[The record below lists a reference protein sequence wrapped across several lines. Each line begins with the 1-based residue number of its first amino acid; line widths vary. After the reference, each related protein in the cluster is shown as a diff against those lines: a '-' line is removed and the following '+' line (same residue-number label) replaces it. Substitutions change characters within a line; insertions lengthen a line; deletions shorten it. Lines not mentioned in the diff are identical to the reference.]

1 VVQSRSEKFDVKEV
15 YSDMKKI
22 LIVSDGAIGQHFIER
37 VIGTYTTENLYYVV
51 QTSDNVFEGYNPSRY
66 KFFQFDPTSFYKIAN
81 LLKMDFWQVVLAM
94 ENQSDLEYTIKNI
107 RLYKPSI
114 RIIALDLWNSVSPC
128 EDIEWVNM
136 QELIAANLIDYLP
149 NIPVLA
155 KNIGLGSGEIMEV
168 LVPFGSSFV
177 YRHIGSIEQKN
188 WKIAAIYRNRQLI
201 LPADNKMIQPND
213 TLVLVGEPTVLRSI
227 YRAIKR
233 ELGQFPAPFGSK
245 IYLYIDMRV
254 DPASAIMALVR
265 RSVYI
270 QKKLRQPLIIKVIN
284 PGDIDVLRMIK
295 ASAGGDVS
303 VEIDYTLDVDEGMI
317 VNDIKKY
324 HIGLFLVSHRLFAMK
339 PIRKALHAG
348 NVPVLK
354 LAERSFSSIGES
366 VVILS
371 EEGHIENI
379 STTIFDVS
387 SQFGFNL
394 ELINYAHEEG
404 GHKKEVIEHFNNLSA
419 IFSKSI
425 RVVEEENNPIREL
438 SEREHFLHIL
448 PFTAKMFMNPLSAYF
463 STDPETLYRKL
474 GRYHQLFI
482 PTQI

>member
-1 VVQSRSEKFDVKEV
+1 
-15 YSDMKKI
+15 MKKI
-22 LIVSDGAIGQHFIER
+22 LIVSDGAIGRHFIER
-37 VIGTYTTENLYYVV
+37 VIGTYTSENLYYVV
-51 QTSDNVFEGYNPSRY
+51 HTQENGFDGYNPARF
-66 KFFQFDPTSFYKIAN
+66 KFFQFDPTSLYKITN
-81 LLKMDFWQVVLAM
+81 LLKMDFWQVILII
-94 ENQSDLEYTIKNI
+94 ENASDLDHTIKNI
-107 RLYKPSI
+107 RSFKPSP
-114 RIIALDLWNSVSPC
+114 RIIAMDLWNAQSPDD
-128 EDIEWVNM
+128 DIEWVNM

-201 LPADNKMIQPND
+201 IPSDNKMIQPND
-213 TLVLVGEPTVLRSI
+213 TLVLVGDPSVLRSI

-245 IYLYIDMRV
+245 LYLYIDMTIEKKE
-254 DPASAIMALVR
+254 SIMALVR
-265 RSVYI
+265 RSIYI
-270 QKKLRQPLIIKVIN
+270 QKKLNQPLIIKVVN
-284 PGDIDVLRMIK
+284 PGDIDVLRMVK
-295 ASAGGDVS
+295 ASAQGNAV
-303 VEIDYTLDVDEGMI
+303 VEICYNTHPDEGNI
-317 VNDIKKY
+317 LDDIKKY
-324 HIGLFLVSHRLFAMK
+324 HIGLFMVSHTAFSMK
-339 PIRKALHAG
+339 SIRKKLYAG

-354 LAERSFSSIGES
+354 LAERSFSSLRES

-371 EEGHIENI
+371 EEGYIENI

-394 ELINYAHEEG
+394 ELIDYLHEEDG
-404 GHKKEVIEHFNNLSA
+404 RKGEIIEHFNNLSA

-425 RVVEEENNPIREL
+425 QVIEQEENPIQTLR
-438 SEREHFLHIL
+438 ERENFLHVL
-448 PFTAKMFMNPLSAYF
+448 PFTSKMFTSRLNACL
-463 STDPETLYRKL
+463 STDPEVLYRKL
-474 GRYHQLFI
+474 DRYHQLFI

>member
-1 VVQSRSEKFDVKEV
+1 
-15 YSDMKKI
+15 MKKI

-37 VIGTYTTENLYYVV
+37 VIGTYTTENLYYIV
-51 QTSDNVFEGYNPSRY
+51 QTTEKIFEGYNPGRY
-66 KFFQFDPTSFYKIAN
+66 KFFQFDPTSFYKISN
-81 LLKMDFWQVVLAM
+81 LLKMDFWQVVLVM
-94 ENQSDLEYTIKNI
+94 ENQNDLEQTIKNI
-107 RLYKPSI
+107 RSYKPSI
-114 RIIALDLWNSVSPC
+114 RIIALDLWNTVSPC
-128 EDIEWVNM
+128 DDIEWVNM
-136 QELIAANLIDYLP
+136 QELIAANMIDYLP

-188 WKIAAIYRNRQLI
+188 WKIAAIYRNRSLI
-201 LPADNKMIQPND
+201 IPSDNKMIQPND
-213 TLVLVGEPTVLRSI
+213 TLVLVGDPAVLRSI

-245 IYLYIDMRV
+245 IYLYIDMSIEKS
-254 DPASAIMALVR
+254 SAIMALVR

-295 ASAGGDVS
+295 ACSAGDVT
-303 VEIDYTLDVDEGMI
+303 VEIDYESVTDEGI
-317 VNDIKKY
+317 VLNDIKKY
-324 HIGLFLVSHRLFAMK
+324 HIGLFLVSHRIFSIK
-339 PIRKALHAG
+339 SVRKKLYAG

-354 LAERSFSSIGES
+354 LAERSFSSLHES

-371 EEGHIENI
+371 EEGLIENI

-394 ELINYAHEEG
+394 ELIDYVNDDEAH
-404 GHKKEVIEHFNNLSA
+404 KREVIEHFNNLSA

-425 RVVEEENNPIREL
+425 HVSAQEVNPIRQL
-438 SEREHFLHIL
+438 RERENFLHVL
-448 PFTAKMFMNPLSAYF
+448 PFTTKMFMNPFSAYF
-463 STDPETLYRKL
+463 STDPEVLYRKL

>member
-1 VVQSRSEKFDVKEV
+1 
-15 YSDMKKI
+15 MKKI
-22 LIVSDGAIGQHFIER
+22 LIVSDGAIGHHYIER
-37 VIGTYTTENLYYVV
+37 VIGTYTSENLYYVV
-51 QTSDNVFEGYNPSRY
+51 QTQENDFQGYNPARY
-66 KFFQFDPTSFYKIAN
+66 KFFQFDPTSFYKISN
-81 LLKMDFWQVVLAM
+81 LLKMDFWQIILVM
-94 ENQSDLEYTIKNI
+94 ENANDLEQTIKNI
-107 RLYKPSI
+107 RMYKPSI
-114 RIIALDLWNSVSPC
+114 RIIALDLWNTVSPC
-128 EDIEWVNM
+128 DDVEWVNM

-177 YRHIGSIEQKN
+177 YRHIGSIEQKS

-201 LPADNKMIQPND
+201 IPSDNKMIQPND
-213 TLVLVGEPTVLRSI
+213 TLVLVGDPAVLRSI

-245 IYLYIDMRV
+245 IYLYIDMSIEK
-254 DPASAIMALVR
+254 PLAIMALVR
-265 RSVYI
+265 RSIFI
-270 QKKLRQPLIIKVIN
+270 QKKLRQPLIIKVVN

-295 ASAGGDVS
+295 ASVQGGVAI
-303 VEIDYTLDVDEGMI
+303 EICYDPKPDEEI
-317 VNDIKKY
+317 ILEDIKKY
-324 HIGLFLVSHRLFAMK
+324 HIGLFVVSHTAFSIK
-339 PIRKALHAG
+339 SIRKKLYAG

-354 LAERSFSSIGES
+354 LSERSFSSVKES

-394 ELINYAHEEG
+394 ELIDYANEEG
-404 GHKKEVIEHFNNLSA
+404 SHKKEVIEHFNNLAA

-425 RVVEEENNPIREL
+425 HVSAQEENPIRTL
-438 SEREHFLHIL
+438 RERGNFLHVL
-448 PFTAKMFMNPLSAYF
+448 PFTAKMFINPFNAYF
-463 STDPETLYRKL
+463 STDPEVLYHKL

>member
-1 VVQSRSEKFDVKEV
+1 
-15 YSDMKKI
+15 MKKI
-22 LIVSDGAIGQHFIER
+22 LIVSDGAIGEHYIER
-37 VIGTYTTENLYYVV
+37 VIGTYTSENIYYVIH
-51 QTSDNVFEGYNPSRY
+51 TRECRFEGYNPARF

-81 LLKMDFWQVVLAM
+81 LLKMDFWQVILAM
-94 ENQSDLEYTIKNI
+94 ENQNDLDYTIKNI
-107 RLYKPSI
+107 RAYKPGI
-114 RIIALDLWNSVSPC
+114 RIIALDLWHAQSP
-128 EDIEWVNM
+128 EDDIEWVNV

-168 LVPFGSSFV
+168 IVPFGSSFV

-201 LPADNKMIQPND
+201 IPSDNKMIQPND
-213 TLVLVGEPTVLRSI
+213 TLVLVGDPAVLRSI

-245 IYLYIDMRV
+245 IYLYIDMSIEK
-254 DPASAIMALVR
+254 ASSIMALVR
-265 RSVYI
+265 RSIYI

-284 PGDIDVLRMIK
+284 PGDIDVMRMIK
-295 ASAGGDVS
+295 ASAQGGVS
-303 VEIDYTLDVDEGMI
+303 IDICYDGKPDEGLI
-317 VNDIKKY
+317 LNDIKHY
-324 HIGLFLVSHRLFAMK
+324 HIGLFLVSHVAFSSK
-339 PIRKALHAG
+339 SIRKKLYTG

-354 LAERSFSSIGES
+354 LAERSFSSLKES
-366 VVILS
+366 IVVLS

-394 ELINYAHEEG
+394 ELIDYSNEEG
-404 GHKKEVIEHFNNLSA
+404 GTKVEAIEHFNNLSA
-419 IFSKSI
+419 IFSKNI
-425 RVVEEENNPIREL
+425 TVTKQDENPIRSL
-438 SEREHFLHIL
+438 CDRDNFLHLL
-448 PFTAKMFMNPLSAYF
+448 PFTDKMFINPFSAYF
-463 STDPETLYRKL
+463 STDPEVLYRKL

>member
-1 VVQSRSEKFDVKEV
+1 
-15 YSDMKKI
+15 MKKI

-37 VIGTYTTENLYYVV
+37 VIGTYTTENLYYIV
-51 QTSDNVFEGYNPSRY
+51 QTGDKVFEGYNPGRY
-66 KFFQFDPTSFYKIAN
+66 KFFQFDPTSFYKITN

-107 RLYKPSI
+107 RLYKPNI
-114 RIIALDLWNSVSPC
+114 RIIALDLWNTVSPC
-128 EDIEWVNM
+128 DDIEWVNM
-136 QELIAANLIDYLP
+136 QELIAANMIDYLP

-201 LPADNKMIQPND
+201 IPSDNKMIQPND
-213 TLVLVGEPTVLRSI
+213 TLVLVGDPAVLRSI

-245 IYLYIDMRV
+245 IYLYIDMSIEK
-254 DPASAIMALVR
+254 PSSIMALVR
-265 RSVYI
+265 RSVFI
-270 QKKLRQPLIIKVIN
+270 QKKLRKPLIIKVIN

-295 ASAGGDVS
+295 ASAQGDVT
-303 VEIDYTLDVDEGMI
+303 IDIAYEALPDEGMI
-317 VNDIKKY
+317 LNDIKKY
-324 HIGLFLVSHRLFAMK
+324 HIGLFLVSRTAFSITS
-339 PIRKALHAG
+339 IRKKLYAG

-354 LAERSFSSIGES
+354 LADCSFSSLHES

-379 STTIFDVS
+379 SITIFDVS

-394 ELINYAHEEG
+394 ELIDYINEEG
-404 GHKKEVIEHFNNLSA
+404 SQKSEVIEHFNNLSA

-425 RVVEEENNPIREL
+425 RVSTQESNPIREL
-438 SEREHFLHIL
+438 RERDNFLHVL
-448 PFTAKMFMNPLSAYF
+448 PFTSKMFMNPFTAYF
-463 STDPETLYRKL
+463 STDPEVLYRKL

>member
-1 VVQSRSEKFDVKEV
+1 
-15 YSDMKKI
+15 MKRI
-22 LIVSDGAIGQHFIER
+22 LIVSDGAIGRHFIER
-37 VIGTYTTENLYYVV
+37 VMGAYTSENVYYVV
-51 QTSDNVFEGYNPSRY
+51 QTYENTFQGYNPERF
-66 KFFQFDPTSFYKIAN
+66 KFFRFDPTSAYKINA
-81 LLKMDFWQVVLAM
+81 LLDNDFWQVVLVM
-94 ENQSDLEYTIKNI
+94 EDQNDLEQTIKNI
-107 RLYKPSI
+107 RIYKPSL
-114 RIIALDLWNSVSPC
+114 RIIALDLWHAKSPDD
-128 EDIEWVNM
+128 DIEWVNT

-201 LPADNKMIQPND
+201 LPADNRMIQPND
-213 TLVLVGEPTVLRSI
+213 TLVLVGDPGVLRSI

-233 ELGQFPAPFGSK
+233 ELGQFPAPFGSRL
-245 IYLYIDMRV
+245 YLYIDMKNE
-254 DPASAIMALVR
+254 PKSSIMALVR
-265 RSVYI
+265 RSVFI

-284 PGDIDVLRMIK
+284 PGDIDTLRMIK
-295 ASAGGDVS
+295 ASAEGNVT
-303 VEIDYTLDVDEGMI
+303 VEIRYETDCDEGMI
-317 VNDIKKY
+317 LDDIKTY
-324 HIGLFLVSHRLFAMK
+324 HIGLFLVSYRAFE
-339 PIRKALHAG
+339 RKSMRKKLYAG

-354 LAERSFSSIGES
+354 LAERSFSSVRES
-366 VVILS
+366 VVVLS
-371 EEGHIENI
+371 EEGYIENI

-394 ELINYAHEEG
+394 ELMDYTHEEEG
-404 GHKKEVIEHFNNLSA
+404 RKGEVIEHFNNLSA

-425 RVVEEENNPIREL
+425 QVVSQEENPIQTLR
-438 SEREHFLHIL
+438 ERENFLHIL
-448 PFTAKMFMNPLSAYF
+448 PFTEKMFINPLRACF
-463 STDPETLYRKL
+463 STDPEVLYRKL

>member
-1 VVQSRSEKFDVKEV
+1 
-15 YSDMKKI
+15 MKKI

-37 VIGTYTTENLYYVV
+37 VIGTYTSENLYYIV
-51 QTSDNVFEGYNPSRY
+51 QTNDKIFDGYNPARY
-66 KFFQFDPTSFYKIAN
+66 KFFQFDPTSFYKISN
-81 LLKMDFWQVVLAM
+81 LLKMDFWQVVLVM
-94 ENQSDLEYTIKNI
+94 ENQSDLDNTIKNI
-107 RLYKPSI
+107 RLYKPSL
-114 RIIALDLWNSVSPC
+114 RIIALDLWNTISPC
-128 EDIEWVNM
+128 DDVEWVNV
-136 QELIAANLIDYLP
+136 QELVAANMIDYLP

-201 LPADNKMIQPND
+201 IPSDNKMIQPND
-213 TLVLVGEPTVLRSI
+213 TLVLVGDPAVLRSI

-245 IYLYIDMRV
+245 IYLYIDMSIEKT
-254 DPASAIMALVR
+254 SAIMALVR
-265 RSVYI
+265 RSIFV
-270 QKKLRQPLIIKVIN
+270 QKKLRQQLIIKVIN

-295 ASAGGDVS
+295 ASAGGDITID
-303 VEIDYTLDVDEGMI
+303 IDYSCISDEEMI
-317 VNDIKKY
+317 LNDIKKY
-324 HIGLFLVSHRLFAMK
+324 HIGLFVVSRRTFSIK
-339 PIRKALHAG
+339 SIRKKLYAG

-354 LAERSFSSIGES
+354 LAERSFSSLHES

-371 EEGHIENI
+371 DEGHIENI

-394 ELINYAHEEG
+394 ELINYTNEEG
-404 GHKKEVIEHFNNLSA
+404 SDKQEVIEHFNNLSA

-425 RVVEEENNPIREL
+425 HVSTQETNPIREL
-438 SEREHFLHIL
+438 CERENFLHVL
-448 PFTAKMFMNPLSAYF
+448 PFTSKIFKNPFSAYF
-463 STDPETLYRKL
+463 STDPEVLYRKL
-474 GRYHQLFI
+474 GHYHQLFI

>member
-1 VVQSRSEKFDVKEV
+1 
-15 YSDMKKI
+15 MKKI
-22 LIVSDGAIGQHFIER
+22 LIISDGAIGQHFIER
-37 VIGTYTTENLYYVV
+37 VIGTYTTENLYYIV
-51 QTSDNVFEGYNPSRY
+51 QTSDKVFEGYNPGRY
-66 KFFQFDPTSFYKIAN
+66 KFFQFDPTSFYKISN

-94 ENQSDLEYTIKNI
+94 ENQSDLEHTIKNI

-114 RIIALDLWNSVSPC
+114 RIIALDLWNRVSPC
-128 EDIEWVNM
+128 DDIEWVNM
-136 QELIAANLIDYLP
+136 QELIAANMIDYLP

-155 KNIGLGSGEIMEV
+155 KNIGLGTGEIMEV

-201 LPADNKMIQPND
+201 IPSDNKMIQPND
-213 TLVLVGEPTVLRSI
+213 TLVLVGDPAVLRSI

-245 IYLYIDMRV
+245 IYLYIDMEIEKN
-254 DPASAIMALVR
+254 SSIMTLVR
-265 RSVYI
+265 RSIFI
-270 QKKLRQPLIIKVIN
+270 QKKLRKPLVIKVIN
-284 PGDIDVLRMIK
+284 PGDIDILRRIK
-295 ASAGGDVS
+295 ASAQGDIT
-303 VEIDYTLDVDEGMI
+303 VEIEYNVSSDEGMI
-317 VNDIKKY
+317 MNDIKRL
-324 HIGLFLVSHRLFAMK
+324 HIGLFLVSHAAFSISSL
-339 PIRKALHAG
+339 RKKLYAG

-354 LAERSFSSIGES
+354 LAESSFSSLDES

-394 ELINYAHEEG
+394 ELIDYSNEEG
-404 GHKKEVIEHFNNLSA
+404 SHKSEVIEHFNNLSA

-425 RVVEEENNPIREL
+425 RVTTQENNPIRGL
-438 SEREHFLHIL
+438 REREHFLHVL
-448 PFTAKMFMNPLSAYF
+448 PFTAKMFVNPLVAYF
-463 STDPETLYRKL
+463 STDPEVLYRKL

>member
-1 VVQSRSEKFDVKEV
+1 
-15 YSDMKKI
+15 MKKI
-22 LIVSDGAIGQHFIER
+22 LIVSDGAIGQHYIER
-37 VIGTYTTENLYYVV
+37 VIGTYTSENLYYIV
-51 QTSDNVFEGYNPSRY
+51 QTSEKVFEGYNPARY
-66 KFFQFDPTSFYKIAN
+66 KFFQFDPTSFYKISN
-81 LLKMDFWQVVLAM
+81 LLKMDFWQVVLVM
-94 ENQSDLEYTIKNI
+94 ENQVDLDQTIKNI
-107 RLYKPSI
+107 RMYKPSL
-114 RIIALDLWNSVSPC
+114 RIIALDLWNTLSPC
-128 EDIEWVNM
+128 DDIEWVNM

-201 LPADNKMIQPND
+201 IPSDNKMIQPND
-213 TLVLVGEPTVLRSI
+213 TLVLVGEPSVLRSI

-245 IYLYIDMRV
+245 IYLYIDMQIENPSSV
-254 DPASAIMALVR
+254 MALVR
-265 RSVYI
+265 RSIYI

-295 ASAGGDVS
+295 ASAQKEVLID
-303 VEIDYTLDVDEGMI
+303 IDYSYSPDEMI
-317 VNDIKKY
+317 ILNDIKTY
-324 HIGLFLVSHRLFAMK
+324 HIGLFLVSHTAFSISS
-339 PIRKALHAG
+339 IRKKLYAG

-354 LAERSFSSIGES
+354 LADRSFSSLKES

-394 ELINYAHEEG
+394 ELIDYTSEEG
-404 GHKKEVIEHFNNLSA
+404 SHKQEVIEHFNNLSA

-425 RVVEEENNPIREL
+425 HVSVQESNPIRTL
-438 SEREHFLHIL
+438 CERDNFLHVL
-448 PFTAKMFMNPLSAYF
+448 PFTSKIFTNRINAYF
-463 STDPETLYRKL
+463 STDPEVLYRKL

>member
-1 VVQSRSEKFDVKEV
+1 
-15 YSDMKKI
+15 MKKI
-22 LIVSDGAIGQHFIER
+22 LIVSDGAIGHHYIER
-37 VIGTYTTENLYYVV
+37 VMGTYTSENLYYVV
-51 QTSDNVFEGYNPSRY
+51 QTHENDFQGYNPARY
-66 KFFQFDPTSFYKIAN
+66 KFFQFDPTSFYKISN
-81 LLKMDFWQVVLAM
+81 LLKMDFWQIILVM
-94 ENQSDLEYTIKNI
+94 ENMNDLEQTIKNI

-114 RIIALDLWNSVSPC
+114 RIIALDLWNAASPC
-128 EDIEWVNM
+128 DDIEWVNM
-136 QELIAANLIDYLP
+136 QELVATNLIDYLP

-168 LVPFGSSFV
+168 IVPFGSSFV

-201 LPADNKMIQPND
+201 IPSDNKMIQPND
-213 TLVLVGEPTVLRSI
+213 TLVLVGDPAVLRSI

-245 IYLYIDMRV
+245 IYLYIDMSIEKSFAV
-254 DPASAIMALVR
+254 MALVR
-265 RSVYI
+265 RSIFI
-270 QKKLRQPLIIKVIN
+270 QKKLRQPLIIKVVN

-295 ASAGGDVS
+295 ASVQPGVTI
-303 VEIDYTLDVDEGMI
+303 EICYDSKLDDGI
-317 VNDIKKY
+317 VLEDIKRY
-324 HIGLFLVSHRLFAMK
+324 HIGLFLVSHTAFSIK
-339 PIRKALHAG
+339 SIRKKLYAG

-354 LAERSFSSIGES
+354 LSERSFSSLKES

-394 ELINYAHEEG
+394 ELIEYSHEEG
-404 GHKKEVIEHFNNLSA
+404 AHKKEVIEHFNNLA
-419 IFSKSI
+419 TIFSKSI
-425 RVVEEENNPIREL
+425 HVSVQDENPIRTL
-438 SEREHFLHIL
+438 RERENFLHVL
-448 PFTAKMFMNPLSAYF
+448 PFTSKMFMNPFNAYF
-463 STDPETLYRKL
+463 STDPEVLYHKL
-474 GRYHQLFI
+474 DRNHQLFI

>member
-1 VVQSRSEKFDVKEV
+1 
-15 YSDMKKI
+15 MKKI
-22 LIVSDGAIGQHFIER
+22 LIVSDGAIGHHYIER
-37 VIGTYTTENLYYVV
+37 VIGTYTSENLYYVV
-51 QTSDNVFEGYNPSRY
+51 QTRENGFQGYNPTRF
-66 KFFQFDPTSFYKIAN
+66 KFFQFDPTSFYKISN

-107 RLYKPSI
+107 RLYKPNI
-114 RIIALDLWNSVSPC
+114 RIIALDLWNAASP
-128 EDIEWVNM
+128 ENDIEWVNM
-136 QELIAANLIDYLP
+136 QELIATNLIDYLP

-201 LPADNKMIQPND
+201 IPSDNKMIQPND
-213 TLVLVGEPTVLRSI
+213 TLILVGDPAVLRSI

-245 IYLYIDMRV
+245 IYLYIDM
-254 DPASAIMALVR
+254 SIEKSSSIMTLVR
-265 RSVYI
+265 RSIYI

-284 PGDIDVLRMIK
+284 PADIDILRMIK
-295 ASAGGDVS
+295 VSAQGGVTIDVCYDGRP
-303 VEIDYTLDVDEGMI
+303 EEGI
-317 VNDIKKY
+317 ILNDIKKY
-324 HIGLFLVSHRLFAMK
+324 HIGLFLVSHMTFSIK
-339 PIRKALHAG
+339 SIRKKLYAG

-354 LAERSFSSIGES
+354 LADRSFSSLKES
-366 VVILS
+366 IVILS

-394 ELINYAHEEG
+394 ELIDYTNEEEN
-404 GHKKEVIEHFNNLSA
+404 HKRDVIEHFNNLSA

-425 RVVEEENNPIREL
+425 NVVIQEENPIRSL
-438 SEREHFLHIL
+438 CERDNFLHVL
-448 PFTAKMFMNPLSAYF
+448 PFTSKMF
-463 STDPETLYRKL
+463 
-474 GRYHQLFI
+474 
-482 PTQI
+482 

>member
-1 VVQSRSEKFDVKEV
+1 
-15 YSDMKKI
+15 MKKI
-22 LIVSDGAIGQHFIER
+22 LIISDGAIGQHFVER
-37 VIGTYTTENLYYVV
+37 VIGTYTSENLYYIV
-51 QTSDNVFEGYNPSRY
+51 QTTEKNFEGYNPGRY
-66 KFFQFDPTSFYKIAN
+66 KFFQFDPTSFYKISN
-81 LLKMDFWQVVLAM
+81 LCKMDFWQVVLAM
-94 ENQSDLEYTIKNI
+94 ENQSDLEQTIKNI
-107 RLYKPSI
+107 RLYKPNI
-114 RIIALDLWNSVSPC
+114 RIIALDLWNAVSPDD
-128 EDIEWVNM
+128 DIEWVNM

-201 LPADNKMIQPND
+201 IPSDNKMIQPND
-213 TLVLVGEPTVLRSI
+213 TLVLVGDPAVLRSI

-245 IYLYIDMRV
+245 IYLYIDMRIEKSSV
-254 DPASAIMALVR
+254 IMALVR
-265 RSVYI
+265 RSIYI

-284 PGDIDVLRMIK
+284 PGDIEVLRMIK
-295 ASAGGDVS
+295 ASAQGGVS
-303 VEIDYTLDVDEGMI
+303 IDICYDAVPDEEMI
-317 VNDIKKY
+317 LNDIKKY
-324 HIGLFLVSHRLFAMK
+324 HIGLFLVSHTVFS
-339 PIRKALHAG
+339 IRSVRKKLYAG

-354 LAERSFSSIGES
+354 LAERSFSSLQES
-366 VVILS
+366 VVVLS
-371 EEGHIENI
+371 ENGHIENI

-394 ELINYAHEEG
+394 ELIDYVNEEG
-404 GHKKEVIEHFNNLSA
+404 SHKAEVIEHFNNLSA

-425 RVVEEENNPIREL
+425 HVSVQETNPIRVL
-438 SEREHFLHIL
+438 CERENFLHVL
-448 PFTAKMFMNPLSAYF
+448 PFTTKMFMNPFSACF
-463 STDPETLYRKL
+463 STDPDVLYRKL
-474 GRYHQLFI
+474 DRYHQLFI

>member
-1 VVQSRSEKFDVKEV
+1 
-15 YSDMKKI
+15 MKKI

-37 VIGTYTTENLYYVV
+37 VIGTYTSENLYYIV
-51 QTSDNVFEGYNPSRY
+51 QTNDKVFDGYNPARY
-66 KFFQFDPTSFYKIAN
+66 KFFQFDPTSFYKISN
-81 LLKMDFWQVVLAM
+81 LLKMDFWQVVLVM
-94 ENQSDLEYTIKNI
+94 ENQSDLDNTIKNI
-107 RLYKPSI
+107 RMYKPSL
-114 RIIALDLWNSVSPC
+114 RIIALDLWNTVSPS
-128 EDIEWVNM
+128 DDVEWVNV
-136 QELIAANLIDYLP
+136 QELVAANMIDYLP

-201 LPADNKMIQPND
+201 IPSDNKMIQPND
-213 TLVLVGEPTVLRSI
+213 TLVLVGDPAVLRSI

-245 IYLYIDMRV
+245 IYLYIDMRIEKT
-254 DPASAIMALVR
+254 SAIMALVR
-265 RSVYI
+265 RSIFV
-270 QKKLRQPLIIKVIN
+270 QKKLRQQLIIKVIN

-295 ASAGGDVS
+295 ASAGGDITID
-303 VEIDYTLDVDEGMI
+303 IDYSYVPDEEI
-317 VNDIKKY
+317 ILNDIKKY
-324 HIGLFLVSHRLFAMK
+324 HTGLFLVSHKTFSIK
-339 PIRKALHAG
+339 SIRKKLYAG

-354 LAERSFSSIGES
+354 LAERSFSSLHES

-371 EEGHIENI
+371 DEGHIENI

-394 ELINYAHEEG
+394 ELINYTNEEG
-404 GHKKEVIEHFNNLSA
+404 SHKQEVIEHFNNLSA

-425 RVVEEENNPIREL
+425 HVSTQETNPIREL
-438 SEREHFLHIL
+438 RERENFLHVL
-448 PFTAKMFMNPLSAYF
+448 PFTSKIFNNPFTAYF
-463 STDPETLYRKL
+463 STDPEVLYRKL

>member
-1 VVQSRSEKFDVKEV
+1 
-15 YSDMKKI
+15 MKKI
-22 LIVSDGAIGQHFIER
+22 LIVSDGAIGKHYIER
-37 VIGTYTTENLYYVV
+37 VIGTYTSENLYYVV
-51 QTSDNVFEGYNPSRY
+51 HTEENRFEGYNPARY
-66 KFFQFDPTSFYKIAN
+66 KFFQFDPTSFYKISN
-81 LLKMDFWQVVLAM
+81 LLKMDFWQVVLVM
-94 ENQSDLEYTIKNI
+94 ENQIDLDQTIKNI
-107 RLYKPSI
+107 RMYKPSI
-114 RIIALDLWNSVSPC
+114 RIIALDIWNSVSP
-128 EDIEWVNM
+128 EDDIEWVNM

-201 LPADNKMIQPND
+201 IPSDNKMIQPND
-213 TLVLVGEPTVLRSI
+213 TLVLVGEPSVLRSI

-233 ELGQFPAPFGSK
+233 ELGQFPAPFGSRL
-245 IYLYIDMRV
+245 YLYIDM
-254 DPASAIMALVR
+254 AIEKPSSIMGLVR
-265 RSVYI
+265 RSINI

-284 PGDIDVLRMIK
+284 PGNIDALRMIK
-295 ASAGGDVS
+295 ASAEGNVT
-303 VEIDYTLDVDEGMI
+303 IDICYDIEPDEGI
-317 VNDIKKY
+317 ILSDIKKY
-324 HIGLFLVSHRLFAMK
+324 YIGLFLVSHKAFCSKA
-339 PIRKALHAG
+339 IRKKLYAG

-354 LAERSFSSIGES
+354 LADRSFSSIKES

-394 ELINYAHEEG
+394 ELINYVHEEG
-404 GHKKEVIEHFNNLSA
+404 NHKQKAIEHFNNLSA

-425 RVVEEENNPIREL
+425 HVSEQEVNPIRKL
-438 SEREHFLHIL
+438 RERENFLHIL
-448 PFTAKMFMNPLSAYF
+448 PFTDKMFMGPLDVFF
-463 STDPETLYRKL
+463 STDPEVVYREL
-474 GRYHQLFI
+474 SRFHQLFI

>member
-1 VVQSRSEKFDVKEV
+1 
-15 YSDMKKI
+15 MKKI
-22 LIVSDGAIGQHFIER
+22 LIVSDGVIGQHFIER
-37 VIGTYTTENLYYVV
+37 VIGTYTSENIYYIV
-51 QTSDNVFEGYNPSRY
+51 QTTNHGFEGYNPGRY
-66 KFFQFDPTSFYKIAN
+66 KFFQFDPTSFYKISN
-81 LLKMDFWQVVLAM
+81 LLKMDFWQVVLVV
-94 ENQSDLEYTIKNI
+94 ENQNDLDQTIKNI
-107 RLYKPSI
+107 RTYKPNL
-114 RIIALDLWNSVSPC
+114 RIIALDLWNSISPND
-128 EDIEWVNM
+128 DIEWVNM
-136 QELIAANLIDYLP
+136 QELIAANMIDYLP

-201 LPADNKMIQPND
+201 IPSDNKMIQPND
-213 TLVLVGEPTVLRSI
+213 TLVLVGEPAVLRSI
-227 YRAIKR
+227 YRASKR

-245 IYLYIDMRV
+245 IYLYIDMAIEKS
-254 DPASAIMALVR
+254 DTIMALVR
-265 RSVYI
+265 RSIFI
-270 QKKLRQPLIIKVIN
+270 QKKLRQPLIIKVVN

-295 ASAGGDVS
+295 ASAGSNVS
-303 VEIDYTLDVDEGMI
+303 IEIDYSVHSDETTI
-317 VNDIKKY
+317 LSDIKKY
-324 HIGLFLVSHRLFAMK
+324 HIGLFLVSHKLFCIK
-339 PIRKALHAG
+339 SVRKKLYAG

-354 LAERSFSSIGES
+354 LAERSFSSLHES

-394 ELINYAHEEG
+394 ELIDYVNEEG
-404 GHKKEVIEHFNNLSA
+404 NHKKEVIEHFNNLSA

-425 RVVEEENNPIREL
+425 RVVTQETNPIREL
-438 SEREHFLHIL
+438 RSKENFLHIL
-448 PFTAKMFMNPLSAYF
+448 PFTSKMFTGAVTAYF
-463 STDPETLYRKL
+463 STDPEVLYQKL

>member
-1 VVQSRSEKFDVKEV
+1 
-15 YSDMKKI
+15 MKKI

-51 QTSDNVFEGYNPSRY
+51 QTGDKKFEGYNPARY
-66 KFFQFDPTSFYKIAN
+66 KFFQFDPTSFYKISN
-81 LLKMDFWQVVLAM
+81 LLKMDFWQVVLVM
-94 ENQSDLEYTIKNI
+94 ENQNDLDHTIKNI
-107 RLYKPSI
+107 RTYKPSL
-114 RIIALDLWNSVSPC
+114 RIIALDLWNTVSPSD
-128 EDIEWVNM
+128 DIEWVNI
-136 QELIAANLIDYLP
+136 QELVAANMIDYLP

-188 WKIAAIYRNRQLI
+188 WKIAAIYRNRSLI
-201 LPADNKMIQPND
+201 IPSDNKMIQPND
-213 TLVLVGEPTVLRSI
+213 TLVLVGDPAVLRSI

-245 IYLYIDMRV
+245 IYLFIDMHIEK
-254 DPASAIMALVR
+254 ASAIMALVR
-265 RSVYI
+265 RSVFI

-284 PGDIDVLRMIK
+284 PGDIDALRMIK
-295 ASAGGDVS
+295 ASAGPNVTID
-303 VEIDYTLDVDEGMI
+303 IDYSSHPDDSVIL
-317 VNDIKKY
+317 NDIKHY
-324 HIGLFLVSHRLFAMK
+324 HIGLFLVSHKAFSIKSL
-339 PIRKALHAG
+339 RKKMYAG

-354 LAERSFSSIGES
+354 LADRSFSSLRES

-394 ELINYAHEEG
+394 ELIDYTNEEG
-404 GHKKEVIEHFNNLSA
+404 THKQEVIAHFNNLSA

-425 RVVEEENNPIREL
+425 RVITQETNPIRGL
-438 SEREHFLHIL
+438 CDRENFLHVL
-448 PFTAKMFMNPLSAYF
+448 PFTSKMFVNPVSAYF
-463 STDPETLYRKL
+463 STDPEILYRSL
-474 GRYHQLFI
+474 GHYHQLFI

>member
-1 VVQSRSEKFDVKEV
+1 
-15 YSDMKKI
+15 MKKI
-22 LIVSDGAIGQHFIER
+22 LIVTDGAIGQHFIER
-37 VIGTYTTENLYYVV
+37 VIGTYTSENLYYII
-51 QTSDNVFEGYNPSRY
+51 QTTEKNFEGYNPARY

-81 LLKMDFWQVVLAM
+81 LLKMDFWQVVLVM
-94 ENQSDLEYTIKNI
+94 ENQIDLENTIKNI

-114 RIIALDLWNSVSPC
+114 RIIALDLWNTVSPC
-128 EDIEWVNM
+128 DDIEWVNM
-136 QELIAANLIDYLP
+136 QELIAANMIDYLP

-213 TLVLVGEPTVLRSI
+213 TLVLVGDPAVLRSI

-245 IYLYIDMRV
+245 IYLYIDMRNEK
-254 DPASAIMALVR
+254 PSAIMALVR
-265 RSVYI
+265 RSIYI

-295 ASAGGDVS
+295 ASAQGDVM
-303 VEIDYTLDVDEGMI
+303 VDIDYAAVPDEGLI
-317 VNDIKKY
+317 LNDIKKY
-324 HIGLFLVSHRLFAMK
+324 HIGLFLVSHTAFSISS
-339 PIRKALHAG
+339 IRKKLYVG

-354 LAERSFSSIGES
+354 LAERSFSSLRES

-394 ELINYAHEEG
+394 ELINYTNEEG
-404 GHKKEVIEHFNNLSA
+404 SHKNEVIDHFNNLSA

-425 RVVEEENNPIREL
+425 NVSVQDTNPIREL
-438 SEREHFLHIL
+438 RERENFLHVL
-448 PFTAKMFMNPLSAYF
+448 PFTSKMFTNPFTAYF
-463 STDPETLYRKL
+463 STDPEVLYRKL
-474 GRYHQLFI
+474 GHYHQLFI

>member
-1 VVQSRSEKFDVKEV
+1 
-15 YSDMKKI
+15 MKKI

-37 VIGTYTTENLYYVV
+37 VIGTYTTENLYYIV
-51 QTSDNVFEGYNPSRY
+51 QTTEKTFDGYNPGRY
-66 KFFQFDPTSFYKIAN
+66 KFFQFDPTSFYKISN
-81 LLKMDFWQVVLAM
+81 LLKMDFWQVVLVM
-94 ENQSDLEYTIKNI
+94 ENQNDLEQTVKNI
-107 RLYKPSI
+107 RMYKPSI
-114 RIIALDLWNSVSPC
+114 RIIALDLWNTISPC
-128 EDIEWVNM
+128 DDIEWVNM
-136 QELIAANLIDYLP
+136 QELIAANMIDYLP

-188 WKIAAIYRNRQLI
+188 WKIAAIYRNRSLI
-201 LPADNKMIQPND
+201 IPSDNKMIQPND
-213 TLVLVGEPTVLRSI
+213 TLVLVGDPGVLRSI

-245 IYLYIDMRV
+245 IYLYIDMSIEKS
-254 DPASAIMALVR
+254 SAIMALVR

-295 ASAGGDVS
+295 ASSLGDIT
-303 VEIDYTLDVDEGMI
+303 VEINYESVSDEAI
-317 VNDIKKY
+317 ILNDIKKY
-324 HIGLFLVSHRLFAMK
+324 HIGLFLVSHRVFSIK
-339 PIRKALHAG
+339 SIRKKLYAG

-354 LAERSFSSIGES
+354 LAERSFSSLHES

-394 ELINYAHEEG
+394 ELIDYVNDDDF
-404 GHKKEVIEHFNNLSA
+404 HKREVIEHFNNLSA

-425 RVVEEENNPIREL
+425 HVSTQESNPIREL
-438 SEREHFLHIL
+438 CERENFLHVL
-448 PFTAKMFMNPLSAYF
+448 PFTEKMFINSVSAYF
-463 STDPETLYRKL
+463 STDPEVLYRKL

>member
-1 VVQSRSEKFDVKEV
+1 
-15 YSDMKKI
+15 MKKI
-22 LIVSDGAIGQHFIER
+22 LIVTDGAIGQHFIER
-37 VIGTYTTENLYYVV
+37 VIGTYTSENLYYII
-51 QTSDNVFEGYNPSRY
+51 QTTEKNFEGYNPARY
-66 KFFQFDPTSFYKIAN
+66 KFFQFDPTSFYKISN
-81 LLKMDFWQVVLAM
+81 LLKMDFWQVVLVM
-94 ENQSDLEYTIKNI
+94 ENQIDLENTIKNI

-114 RIIALDLWNSVSPC
+114 RIIALDLWNTVSPC
-128 EDIEWVNM
+128 DDIEWVNM
-136 QELIAANLIDYLP
+136 QELIAANMIDYLP

-213 TLVLVGEPTVLRSI
+213 TLVLVGDPAVLRSI

-245 IYLYIDMRV
+245 IYLYIDMHNEK
-254 DPASAIMALVR
+254 PSAIMALVR

-295 ASAGGDVS
+295 ASAQGDVM
-303 VEIDYTLDVDEGMI
+303 VDIDYAAVPDEGFI
-317 VNDIKKY
+317 LNDIKKY
-324 HIGLFLVSHRLFAMK
+324 HIGLFLVSHRAFSVSS
-339 PIRKALHAG
+339 IRKKLYAG

-354 LAERSFSSIGES
+354 LSERSFSSLRES

-394 ELINYAHEEG
+394 ELINYTNEEG
-404 GHKKEVIEHFNNLSA
+404 SQKNEVIEHFNNLSA

-425 RVVEEENNPIREL
+425 NVSVQDTNPIREL
-438 SEREHFLHIL
+438 RERENFLHVL
-448 PFTAKMFMNPLSAYF
+448 PFTSKMFTNPFIAYF
-463 STDPETLYRKL
+463 STDPEVLYRKL
-474 GRYHQLFI
+474 GHYHQLFI